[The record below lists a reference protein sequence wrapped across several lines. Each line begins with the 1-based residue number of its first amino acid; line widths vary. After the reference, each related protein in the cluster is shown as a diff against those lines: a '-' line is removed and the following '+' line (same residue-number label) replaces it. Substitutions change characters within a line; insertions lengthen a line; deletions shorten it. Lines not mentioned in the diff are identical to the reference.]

1 MVPSTN
7 KKERRKYPRFKAVN
21 GAFAAVRQNANQMG
35 QIQDISVGGLAF
47 KYLANEGTFNGAR
60 TLDIFIIKQEL
71 YIKDIPI
78 QLIRDTEVEKESPY
92 STVPMRQQSVQFGE
106 LSVEQ
111 RSRLIHLM
119 QYHTVGES

>member
-1 MVPSTN
+1 
-7 KKERRKYPRFKAVN
+7 
-21 GAFAAVRQNANQMG
+21 MG

-60 TLDIFIIKQEL
+60 ALDIFIIKHDL

-92 STVPMRQQSVQFGE
+92 STVPMRQQGVQFGK

-111 RSRLIHLM
+111 RSQLIHLM